1 VAGAGSAKAVVW
13 RAAAGRSGTEGR
25 GQREAVAEPR
35 RRGSSEPWCG
45 RTLWHRRRGT
55 AGLARDGARDTGGL
69 RLWGTVGGD
78 GVRVAAMV
86 VAAAAGALHR
96 RRCSHPRH
104 ATMADGSCARPWQLT
119 AEEKESG
126 RAQDAAGQAV
136 CEQSHGGAVGR
147 GHDGDA
153 ALTEGAC
160 SGQPWRE
167 LTPGLARARTR
178 PDSGRGHRGGKG
190 KAVRRPG
197 RSGAEGRKKERRRC
211 FMGPSAQGRAP
222 WCCCGREWGKT
233 RGRAGDKSGTARPHH
248 RRDVTAET
256 DCTAQRGQASNR
268 DT

>member
-136 CEQSHGGAVGR
+136 CEQSHGGAAGR

-160 SGQPWRE
+160 SGRATAVGSLGGSSRQDLRV
-167 LTPGLARARTR
+167 LARALTVGVATVGEKEKRCGGPGGAALR
-178 PDSGRGHRGGKG
+178 GGRRRGVDASWAQARREGHRGAAAAASGGKLEG
-190 KAVRRPG
+190 EQGTSLARPG
-197 RSGAEGRKKERRRC
+197 LITGA
-211 FMGPSAQGRAP
+211 
-222 WCCCGREWGKT
+222 T
-233 RGRAGDKSGTARPHH
+233 
-248 RRDVTAET
+248 
-256 DCTAQRGQASNR
+256 
-268 DT
+268 